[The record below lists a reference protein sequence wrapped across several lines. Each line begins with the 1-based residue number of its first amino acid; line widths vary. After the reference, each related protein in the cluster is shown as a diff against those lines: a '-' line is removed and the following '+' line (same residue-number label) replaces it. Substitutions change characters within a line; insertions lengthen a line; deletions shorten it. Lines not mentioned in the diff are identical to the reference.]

1 MQTTLF
7 KRMLD
12 IAIAGSLLVAMFLPM
27 ILISLLIYL
36 RMGRPILFRQM
47 RPGLRGQ
54 PFLLLKFRTMS
65 DTHSA
70 DGRLLPDADRLTRLG
85 RLLRRTS
92 LDELPQLLC
101 VLGGS
106 MSLVGPRPLLMRYLP
121 RYSTE
126 QARRHDVKPGLTGWV
141 QINGRNALS
150 WDEKFALDV
159 WYVDH
164 ESLGLYLRILA
175 RSFWKVL
182 RPEGISHADEA
193 TMPEFWGNR
202 QPTDTADPCESIR
215 VRTCH
220 TTKEHKDIV
229 SC

>member
-1 MQTTLF
+1 M
-7 KRMLD
+7 
-12 IAIAGSLLVAMFLPM
+12 
-27 ILISLLIYL
+27 
-36 RMGRPILFRQM
+36 
-47 RPGLRGQ
+47 
-54 PFLLLKFRTMS
+54 LLKFRTMS
-65 DTHSA
+65 DTRSA
-70 DGRLLPDADRLTRLG
+70 DGQLLSDARRLTRLG

-92 LDELPQLLC
+92 LDELPQLFC

-126 QARRHDVKPGLTGWV
+126 QARRHDVKPGVTGWA

-175 RSFWKVL
+175 CTFSKVF
-182 RPEGISHADEA
+182 RPEGISHEGEA

-202 QPTDTADPCESIR
+202 QPTDAADPCESIG
-215 VRTCH
+215 VHTCH
-220 TTKEHKDIV
+220 ATKERKDII